1 MLKQISMNH
10 ELVLKDRGFA
20 HIPDALRFQCH
31 TFESLLVLD
40 LQGNSIIELDDD
52 FCQNFPC
59 LNKLDVRNNRIKT
72 ISPHIKALMSLNVL
86 RLDNNNLVQLVP
98 QIGNLKLLEEL
109 SVSNNRIH
117 DVPYS
122 LGESLTQLHTLN
134 LADNSI
140 KSLPASLGNLGKYS
154 LKSLFLHGNSFTSFP
169 SSFLHMCNLEELS
182 LEWFLY
188 AKPSKPKLVRRSTE
202 DGRSVFESLEQLFN
216 LLVRHNMNECMLI
229 IFLEY
234 YSVDDFEVN
243 HKDNR

>member
-1 MLKQISMNH
+1 
-10 ELVLKDRGFA
+10 
-20 HIPDALRFQCH
+20 
-31 TFESLLVLD
+31 
-40 LQGNSIIELDDD
+40 
-52 FCQNFPC
+52 
-59 LNKLDVRNNRIKT
+59 
-72 ISPHIKALMSLNVL
+72 MSLNVL

-202 DGRSVFESLEQLFN
+202 DGRGVFESLEQLFN